1 MRLEIRNNQQKQE
14 KELYLNGVFQ
24 MSWADIVDD
33 KLIISQALDIAFDMG
48 AQSKQMEIRRTLGL

>member
-1 MRLEIRNNQQKQE
+1 
-14 KELYLNGVFQ
+14 